1 MGHRPRNAALQHD
14 IDNINPGCG
23 AFSRSL
29 GSKAVRD
36 LATSPSRK
44 NQETPVPDQ
53 TIAEAIVDRL
63 AARGVKRMF
72 GVPGGD
78 CNLDMIEAGARRG
91 VEFVLTRGETAAAIM
106 ASVSAELTGVPGVA
120 MTTRGPGL
128 ASVANGAAYAT
139 LDRAP
144 LVIIADNYEV
154 GLDHVSHQRIDQAS
168 LLRPVL
174 KAESR
179 LASEDPVAEVDALLD
194 VASAQPPGAVYL
206 EITGERVR
214 SKAPAQATAAAPSP
228 ALTSADTKSI
238 EAAGKLLSKAARPV
252 IIAGLQA
259 RSLPAAKALRNL
271 AARWKCP
278 VLFTYKA
285 KGAIADT
292 DPCAVGCYID
302 GAAERPI
309 IEASDLI
316 ILFGFDP
323 IEGPATKW
331 RFDKPIVELTEHLF
345 EYPLLKAD
353 VSLVGD
359 IAQSAEH
366 LAGFRTSPAYEV
378 KQLERMKS
386 EIRARAAAKGGP
398 NISPQ
403 DVVDAAWTTLPHDAR
418 IAVDAGAHMLPVLHL
433 WQTPDPNGVLV
444 SRGLATMGFAVP
456 AAIGSALT
464 EPERPVIAFTGDGG
478 LMMCA
483 SELATAAQN
492 NCKLIVVVFNDSCL
506 TLIEA
511 KQRRRQLPNAG
522 VNLSDV
528 DFAAVARGYG
538 CAGFRVESLE
548 ELKPAL
554 LAALAEDGPAV
565 VDVVVDPSPYH
576 EQIISLRG

>member
-1 MGHRPRNAALQHD
+1 MCPSTT
-14 IDNINPGCG
+14 PG
-23 AFSRSL
+23 
-29 GSKAVRD
+29 K
-36 LATSPSRK
+36 
-44 NQETPVPDQ
+44 
-53 TIAEAIVDRL
+53 
-63 AARGVKRMF
+63 
-72 GVPGGD
+72 
-78 CNLDMIEAGARRG
+78 
-91 VEFVLTRGETAAAIM
+91 
-106 ASVSAELTGVPGVA
+106 VS
-120 MTTRGPGL
+120 
-128 ASVANGAAYAT
+128 
-139 LDRAP
+139 
-144 LVIIADNYEV
+144 
-154 GLDHVSHQRIDQAS
+154 
-168 LLRPVL
+168 
-174 KAESR
+174 
-179 LASEDPVAEVDALLD
+179 
-194 VASAQPPGAVYL
+194 
-206 EITGERVR
+206 
-214 SKAPAQATAAAPSP
+214 
-228 ALTSADTKSI
+228 TSADTKSI
-238 EAAGKLLSKAARPV
+238 EAAGKLLSQAARPV

-259 RSLPAAKALRNL
+259 RSASAAKALRNL

-285 KGAIADT
+285 KGAVADT

-302 GAAERPI
+302 GAAERPV

-316 ILFGFDP
+316 VLFGFDP

-331 RFDKPIVELTEHLF
+331 RFDKPTIELTEHVF
-345 EYPLLKAD
+345 DYPLLTAN
-353 VSLVGD
+353 VSIVGD
-359 IAQSAEH
+359 IAQSAER
-366 LAGFRTSPAYEV
+366 LVGFRTTPAYEV

-386 EIRARAAAKGGP
+386 DIRARAAAKGGSK
-398 NISPQ
+398 ISPQ
-403 DVVDAAWTTLPHDAR
+403 DAVDATWETLPHDAR

-444 SRGLATMGFAVP
+444 SRGLATMGFALP
-456 AAIGSALT
+456 AAFGSALT

-528 DFAAVARGYG
+528 DFASVARGYG
-538 CAGFRVESLE
+538 CAGFRVESPD

-565 VDVVVDPSPYH
+565 VDIVVDPSPYH

>member
-1 MGHRPRNAALQHD
+1 M
-14 IDNINPGCG
+14 
-23 AFSRSL
+23 
-29 GSKAVRD
+29 
-36 LATSPSRK
+36 
-44 NQETPVPDQ
+44 PDQ
-53 TIAEAIVDRL
+53 TIAEAIVERL
-63 AARGVKRMF
+63 ANRGVKRMF

-78 CNLDMIEAGARRG
+78 CNLDMIEAGDRYG

-128 ASVANGAAYAT
+128 ASATNGVAYAT

-144 LVIIADNYEV
+144 LVIIADNYEA
-154 GLDHVSHQRIDQAS
+154 GLDHVSHQRIDQAA

-174 KAESR
+174 KGESR
-179 LASEDPVAEVDALLD
+179 LTSEDPAAEVDALLD

-214 SKAPAQATAAAPSP
+214 SKAPPTQGRSTKRSQVS
-228 ALTSADTKSI
+228 TGADAKSI
-238 EAAGKLLSKAARPV
+238 ETAEKLLAQSTRPV

-259 RSLPAAKALRNL
+259 RSLPAAKALRSL

-278 VLFTYKA
+278 VLLTYKA
-285 KGAIADT
+285 KGALSDT
-292 DPCAVGCYID
+292 DPCAIGCYID
-302 GAAERPI
+302 GTAERPV
-309 IEASDLI
+309 IEASDLVV
-316 ILFGFDP
+316 LYGFDP
-323 IEGPATKW
+323 IEGPATRW
-331 RFDKPIVELTEHLF
+331 RFDKPIIELTEHAF
-345 EYPLLKAD
+345 DYPLVKAN
-353 VSLVGD
+353 VSIVGD
-359 IAQSAEH
+359 IAQAAER
-366 LAGFRTSPAYEV
+366 LVGFRTAPAYEA

-386 EIRARAAAKGGP
+386 DIRGRAAAKGSTTK
-398 NISPQ
+398 ISPQ
-403 DVVDAAWTTLPHDAR
+403 DVVDAAWATLPHDAR
-418 IAVDAGAHMLPVLHL
+418 IAVDAGAHMFSVLHL
-433 WQTPDPNGVLV
+433 WQTPDPKGVLV
-444 SRGLATMGFAVP
+444 SRGLATMGFALP

-464 EPERPVIAFTGDGG
+464 EPGRPIIAFTGDGG
-478 LMMCA
+478 LMMCV

-492 NCKLIVVVFNDSCL
+492 KCKLIVIVFNDSCL

-528 DFAAVARGYG
+528 NFASIAKGYG

>member
-1 MGHRPRNAALQHD
+1 MP
-14 IDNINPGCG
+14 
-23 AFSRSL
+23 
-29 GSKAVRD
+29 
-36 LATSPSRK
+36 T
-44 NQETPVPDQ
+44 Q
-53 TIAEAIVDRL
+53 TIAEAIVERL

-78 CNLDMIEAGARRG
+78 CNLDIIEAGARKG

-128 ASVANGAAYAT
+128 ASVTNGAAYAS

-144 LVIIADNYEV
+144 LVVIADNYET

-168 LLRPVL
+168 LLRPLL
-174 KAESR
+174 KAESC

-194 VASAQPPGAVYL
+194 ASTAQPPGTVYL

-214 SKAPAQATAAAPSP
+214 SNAPPTQDRT
-228 ALTSADTKSI
+228 TDTKQTASPTDAKAI
-238 EAAGKLLSKAARPV
+238 EAAGKLLSQATKPV

-259 RSLPAAKALRNL
+259 RSASAAKALRNL

-285 KGAIADT
+285 KGAVADT
-292 DPCAVGCYID
+292 DPCATGCYID
-302 GAAERPI
+302 GVAERPVI
-309 IEASDLI
+309 QASDLI
-316 ILFGFDP
+316 ILYGFDP

-331 RFDKPIVELTEHLF
+331 RFDKPIVELTEHVF
-345 EYPLLKAD
+345 DYPLVKAD
-353 VSLVGD
+353 ASIVGD
-359 IAQSAEH
+359 IAQSAEQ
-366 LAGFRTSPAYEV
+366 LAGFRTAPAYDV

-386 EIRARAAAKGGP
+386 DIRAKAAADGGSK
-398 NISPQ
+398 ISPQ
-403 DVVDAAWTTLPHDAR
+403 EVVDAAWATLPHDAR
-418 IAVDAGAHMLPVLHL
+418 ITVDAGAHMLPVLHL

-444 SRGLATMGFAVP
+444 SRGLATMGFALP

-464 EPERPVIAFTGDGG
+464 EPDRPVIAFTGDGG

-528 DFAAVARGYG
+528 DFASIAKGYG
-538 CAGFRVESLE
+538 CAGFRVENLE

-554 LAALAEDGPAV
+554 LAALAEDRPAV
-565 VDVVVDPSPYH
+565 VDVVIDPSPYH
-576 EQIISLRG
+576 GQIIALRG

>member
-1 MGHRPRNAALQHD
+1 MP
-14 IDNINPGCG
+14 
-23 AFSRSL
+23 
-29 GSKAVRD
+29 
-36 LATSPSRK
+36 T
-44 NQETPVPDQ
+44 Q

-78 CNLDMIEAGARRG
+78 CNLDMIEAGARKG

-144 LVIIADNYEV
+144 LVIIADNYET

-214 SKAPAQATAAAPSP
+214 SNAPATQVAAAAPGQVS
-228 ALTSADTKSI
+228 TSVDTKSI
-238 EAAGKLLSKAARPV
+238 EAAGKLLSQAARPV

-259 RSLPAAKALRNL
+259 RSNSAAKALRNL

-285 KGAIADT
+285 KGVVADT

-302 GAAERPI
+302 GAAERPV
-309 IEASDLI
+309 IEASDLVV
-316 ILFGFDP
+316 LFGFDP

-331 RFDKPIVELTEHLF
+331 RFDKPVIELTEHVF

-353 VSLVGD
+353 VSIVGD
-359 IAQSAEH
+359 IAQSAER
-366 LAGFRTSPAYEV
+366 LSGFRSSPAYEV

-386 EIRARAAAKGGP
+386 DIRARAAAKGGP
-398 NISPQ
+398 KISPQ
-403 DVVDAAWTTLPHDAR
+403 DVVDAAWETLPHDAR
-418 IAVDAGAHMLPVLHL
+418 ITVDAGAHMLPVLHL

-444 SRGLATMGFAVP
+444 SRGLATMGFALP

-483 SELATAAQN
+483 SELATAVQN

-538 CAGFRVESLE
+538 CAGFRVESPE
-548 ELKPAL
+548 ELRPAL

>member
-1 MGHRPRNAALQHD
+1 MADP
-14 IDNINPGCG
+14 
-23 AFSRSL
+23 
-29 GSKAVRD
+29 
-36 LATSPSRK
+36 
-44 NQETPVPDQ
+44 
-53 TIAEAIVDRL
+53 TIAEAIMERL
-63 AARGVKRMF
+63 AARGVRRMF

-78 CNLDMIEAGARRG
+78 CNLDMIEAGARKG
-91 VEFVLTRGETAAAIM
+91 VDFILTRGETAAAIM

-128 ASVANGAAYAT
+128 ASAANGAAYAT

-144 LVIIADNYEV
+144 LVIIADNYES
-154 GLDHVSHQRIDQAS
+154 GLDHVSHQRIDQAA

-179 LASEDPVAEVDALLD
+179 LASEDPIAEVEALLD
-194 VASAQPPGAVYL
+194 TATAQPPGAVYL

-214 SKAPAQATAAAPSP
+214 SNAPSTTDRSAKPTGTSIP
-228 ALTSADTKSI
+228 ANEKAI
-238 EAAGKLLSKAARPV
+238 EATGKLLSKAVHPV

-285 KGAIADT
+285 KGAISDD

-302 GAAERPI
+302 GAAERPV

-331 RFDKPIVELTEHLF
+331 RFNKPLIELTEHPF
-345 EYPLLKAD
+345 DYPLVKAD
-353 VSLVGD
+353 ASLVGD
-359 IAQSAEH
+359 IAQAAER
-366 LAGFRTSPAYEV
+366 LAGFRTAPAYEV

-386 EIRARAAAKGGP
+386 ELRARAAAKASSK
-398 NISPQ
+398 ISPQ
-403 DVVDAAWTTLPHDAR
+403 DVVDAAWETLPHDAR
-418 IAVDAGAHMLPVLHL
+418 IAVDAGAHMFPVLHL
-433 WQTPDPNGVLV
+433 WKTPDPKGVLV
-444 SRGLATMGFAVP
+444 SRGLATMGFALP
-456 AAIGSALT
+456 AAIGSSLT
-464 EPERPVIAFTGDGG
+464 EPQRLVIAFTGDGG

-528 DFAAVARGYG
+528 DFASVAEGYG
-538 CAGFRVESLE
+538 CAGFRVETLD

-554 LAALAEDGPAV
+554 LAALAEEGPAV
-565 VDVVVDPSPYH
+565 VDVVVDPLPYH

>member
-1 MGHRPRNAALQHD
+1 M
-14 IDNINPGCG
+14 
-23 AFSRSL
+23 
-29 GSKAVRD
+29 AV
-36 LATSPSRK
+36 
-44 NQETPVPDQ
+44 Q
-53 TIAEAIVDRL
+53 TIAEAIMERL

-78 CNLDMIEAGARRG
+78 CNLDIIEAGARYG
-91 VEFVLTRGETAAAIM
+91 VDFILTRGETAAAIM

-144 LVIIADNYEV
+144 LVVIADNYED

-179 LASEDPVAEVDALLD
+179 LATDDPVAEIDALLD
-194 VASAQPPGAVYL
+194 TAIAQPPGAVYL

-214 SKAPAQATAAAPSP
+214 AKAPPSKAKPANAV
-228 ALTSADTKSI
+228 SASIAIDEKTI
-238 EAAGKLLSKAARPV
+238 EAAGKLLAQASRPV

-259 RSLPAAKALRNL
+259 RSATAAKALRNL
-271 AARWKCP
+271 AARWRCP

-285 KGAIADT
+285 KGVVADS

-302 GAAERPI
+302 GAAERPVVD
-309 IEASDLI
+309 ASDLI
-316 ILFGFDP
+316 VLYGFDP

-331 RFDKPIVELTEHLF
+331 RFNKPVIELTEHLF
-345 EYPLLKAD
+345 DHPLLKAN
-353 VSLVGD
+353 VSFVGD
-359 IAQSAEH
+359 IGGSAER
-366 LAGFRTSPAYEV
+366 LVNFRSAPAYDV

-386 EIRARAAAKGGP
+386 HIRAKAAAKGSSKV
-398 NISPQ
+398 SPQ
-403 DVVDAAWTTLPHDAR
+403 DVVDAAWETLPHDAR
-418 IAVDAGAHMLPVLHL
+418 IAVDAGAHMFPVLHL
-433 WQTPDPNGVLV
+433 WQTPDPKGVLV
-444 SRGLATMGFAVP
+444 SRGLATMGFALP

-464 EPERPVIAFTGDGG
+464 EPQRPVIAFTGDGG

-492 NCKLIVVVFNDSCL
+492 HCKLIVIVFNDSCL

-522 VNLSDV
+522 VNLSEV
-528 DFAAVARGYG
+528 DFASVARGYG
-538 CAGFRVESLE
+538 CAGFRVETSD

-554 LAALAEDGPAV
+554 LAALAEEGPVV
-565 VDVVVDPSPYH
+565 VDIVVDPSPYH

>member
-1 MGHRPRNAALQHD
+1 MAGP
-14 IDNINPGCG
+14 
-23 AFSRSL
+23 
-29 GSKAVRD
+29 
-36 LATSPSRK
+36 
-44 NQETPVPDQ
+44 
-53 TIAEAIVDRL
+53 TIAEAIMERL
-63 AARGVKRMF
+63 AARGVRRMF

-78 CNLDMIEAGARRG
+78 CNLDMIEAGARNG
-91 VEFVLTRGETAAAIM
+91 VDFILTRGETAAAIM

-128 ASVANGAAYAT
+128 ASATNGAAYAT

-144 LVIIADNYEV
+144 LVIIADNYES
-154 GLDHVSHQRIDQAS
+154 GLDHVSHQRIDQAA

-174 KAESR
+174 KAESW
-179 LASEDPVAEVDALLD
+179 LASEDPVAEVDTLLD
-194 VASAQPPGAVYL
+194 TATAQPPGAVYL

-214 SKAPAQATAAAPSP
+214 SKAPPTKDRP
-228 ALTSADTKSI
+228 AEPRHVSVSADAPSI
-238 EAAGKLLSKAARPV
+238 EAAGKLLSRATRPV

-259 RSLPAAKALRNL
+259 CSLPAAKALRNL

-285 KGAIADT
+285 KGAISDD

-302 GAAERPI
+302 GAAERPV
-309 IEASDLI
+309 IEVSDLI

-331 RFDKPIVELTEHLF
+331 RFKKPIIELTEHPF
-345 EYPLLKAD
+345 DYPLVKAD

-359 IAQSAEH
+359 IAQSAER
-366 LAGFRTSPAYEV
+366 LAGFRTAPAYEV
-378 KQLERMKS
+378 KQLEHMKS
-386 EIRARAAAKGGP
+386 DLRARAAAKGSAK
-398 NISPQ
+398 ISPQ
-403 DVVDAAWTTLPHDAR
+403 DVVDAAWEALPHDAR
-418 IAVDAGAHMLPVLHL
+418 IAVDAGAHMFPVLHL
-433 WQTPDPNGVLV
+433 WKTPDPKGVLV
-444 SRGLATMGFAVP
+444 SRGLATMGFALP

-464 EPERPVIAFTGDGG
+464 EPRRPVIAFTGDGG
-478 LMMCA
+478 LMMCV

-528 DFAAVARGYG
+528 DFASIARGYG
-538 CAGFRVESLE
+538 CAGYRVETLE

-554 LAALAEDGPAV
+554 LAALAEDGPTV

>member
-1 MGHRPRNAALQHD
+1 MPA
-14 IDNINPGCG
+14 
-23 AFSRSL
+23 
-29 GSKAVRD
+29 
-36 LATSPSRK
+36 
-44 NQETPVPDQ
+44 Q

-63 AARGVKRMF
+63 AERGVTRMF

-78 CNLDMIEAGARRG
+78 CNLDMIEAGARKG
-91 VEFVLTRGETAAAIM
+91 IEFVLTRGETAAAIM

-144 LVIIADNYEV
+144 LVIIADNYET
-154 GLDHVSHQRIDQAS
+154 GMDHVSHQRIDQAS

-179 LASEDPVAEVDALLD
+179 LASEDPIAEVDKLLE
-194 VASAQPPGAVYL
+194 VATAHPLGAVYL

-214 SKAPAQATAAAPSP
+214 AVAPPTKDRP
-228 ALTSADTKSI
+228 AEPNRASISTDVKSI
-238 EAAGKLLSKAARPV
+238 EAAGKLLSQATRPV

-271 AARWKCP
+271 ASRWKCP
-278 VLFTYKA
+278 VLVTYKA
-285 KGAIADT
+285 KGTISDSDPYAI
-292 DPCAVGCYID
+292 GCYID
-302 GAAERPI
+302 GVAERPV

-316 ILFGFDP
+316 ILYGFDP

-331 RFDKPIVELTEHLF
+331 RFNKPLIELTEHVF
-345 EYPLLKAD
+345 DYPLVKAD
-353 VSLVGD
+353 VSIVGD
-359 IAQSAEH
+359 IGQSAER
-366 LAGFRTSPAYEV
+366 LAGFRTAPAYEI
-378 KQLERMKS
+378 KQIERMKS
-386 EIRARAAAKGGP
+386 DIRGKAEAKGGR

-403 DVVDAAWTTLPHDAR
+403 DVVDAAWEVLPHEAR
-418 IAVDAGAHMLPVLHL
+418 ITVDAGAHMLPVLHL

-444 SRGLATMGFAVP
+444 SRGLATMGFALP

-464 EPERPVIAFTGDGG
+464 EPQRPVIAFTGDGG

-492 NCKLIVVVFNDSCL
+492 NCKLIVIVFNDSCL

-528 DFAAVARGYG
+528 DFASVAKGYG
-538 CAGFRVESLE
+538 CAGFRVETLG

-554 LAALAEDGPAV
+554 LAALAEDRPAV

-576 EQIISLRG
+576 GQIISLRG

>member
-1 MGHRPRNAALQHD
+1 M
-14 IDNINPGCG
+14 
-23 AFSRSL
+23 
-29 GSKAVRD
+29 
-36 LATSPSRK
+36 PS
-44 NQETPVPDQ
+44 Q
-53 TIAEAIVDRL
+53 TIAQAIIERL
-63 AARGVKRMF
+63 AARGVRRMF

-78 CNLDMIEAGARRG
+78 CNLDMIEAGARNG
-91 VEFVLTRGETAAAIM
+91 VDFILTRGETAAAIM

-128 ASVANGAAYAT
+128 ASATNGAAYAT

-144 LVIIADNYEV
+144 LIIIADNYES

-174 KAESR
+174 KGESQ
-179 LASEDPVAEVDALLD
+179 LATEDPVAELDALLD
-194 VASAQPPGAVYL
+194 TAVAQPPGAVYL

-214 SKAPAQATAAAPSP
+214 SKAPSTRSKP
-228 ALTSADTKSI
+228 AETTGTSIPVDEKAI
-238 EAAGKLLSKAARPV
+238 EAAGKLLSAAVHPV
-252 IIAGLQA
+252 VIAGLQA
-259 RSLPAAKALRNL
+259 SSLPAAKALRNL
-271 AARWKCP
+271 AARWQCP

-285 KGAIADT
+285 KGAISDA

-302 GAAERPI
+302 GAAERPV
-309 IEASDLI
+309 IEASDLV

-331 RFDKPIVELTEHLF
+331 RFKKPIIELTEHVF
-345 EYPLLKAD
+345 DYPLVKAD

-359 IAQSAEH
+359 IAQSAER
-366 LAGFRTSPAYEV
+366 LVGFRTAPAYEV
-378 KQLERMKS
+378 KQLEQMKS
-386 EIRARAAAKGGP
+386 ELRARAAAKGNSG
-398 NISPQ
+398 ISPQ
-403 DVVDAAWTTLPHDAR
+403 DVVDAAWETLPHNAR
-418 IAVDAGAHMLPVLHL
+418 IAVDAGAHMFSVLHL
-433 WQTPDPNGVLV
+433 WKTPDPKGVLV
-444 SRGLATMGFAVP
+444 SRGLATMGFALP

-483 SELATAAQN
+483 SELATAVQN

-528 DFAAVARGYG
+528 DFASVARGYG
-538 CAGFRVESLE
+538 CAGYRVESLE
-548 ELKPAL
+548 DLKPAFI
-554 LAALAEDGPAV
+554 AALAEDGPAV

-576 EQIISLRG
+576 KQIISLRG

>member
-1 MGHRPRNAALQHD
+1 MP
-14 IDNINPGCG
+14 
-23 AFSRSL
+23 
-29 GSKAVRD
+29 
-36 LATSPSRK
+36 T
-44 NQETPVPDQ
+44 Q

-78 CNLDMIEAGARRG
+78 CNLDMIEAGARKG

-144 LVIIADNYEV
+144 LVIIADNYET

-174 KAESR
+174 KAESC

-214 SKAPAQATAAAPSP
+214 SKAPPTQAAASAPSP
-228 ALTSADTKSI
+228 TLADTKSI
-238 EAAGKLLSKAARPV
+238 EAAGKLLSQATRPV

-259 RSLPAAKALRNL
+259 RSASAAKALRNL

-285 KGAIADT
+285 KGAVADT

-302 GAAERPI
+302 GAAERPV

-316 ILFGFDP
+316 VLFGFDP

-331 RFDKPIVELTEHLF
+331 RFDKPVIELTEHVF
-345 EYPLLKAD
+345 DQPLLKAN
-353 VSLVGD
+353 VSIVGD
-359 IAQSAEH
+359 IAQSAER
-366 LAGFRTSPAYEV
+366 LVGFRTAPAYEV

-386 EIRARAAAKGGP
+386 DIRARAAAKGGVR
-398 NISPQ
+398 ISPQ
-403 DVVDAAWTTLPHDAR
+403 DVVDAAWEALPHDAR
-418 IAVDAGAHMLPVLHL
+418 ITVDAGAHMLPVLHL

-444 SRGLATMGFAVP
+444 SRGLATMGFALP

-538 CAGFRVESLE
+538 CAGFRVESPE

-565 VDVVVDPSPYH
+565 VDIVVDPSPYH